1 MSRETHSWL
10 EGEVIDPHAEITIV
24 QLCRRCRVEAELVHE
39 LINEGIVEPLRRSG
53 DTLYFAA
60 ACTRRV
66 RLARRLQSDL
76 GVNLAGAALAIEL
89 LERID
94 ELRAGLRG

>member
-1 MSRETHSWL
+1 MSNEPNAWL

-24 QLCRRCRVEAELVHE
+24 QLCRRCRVEIDLVYELVS
-39 LINEGIVEPLRRSG
+39 EGIVEPVRRSG
-53 DTLYFAA
+53 DTLYFASA
-60 ACTRRV
+60 STRRV

-94 ELRAGLRG
+94 ELRARLRD